1 MKPKRTTAQHE
12 KTGITENVLVFNDGS
27 MHFDYG
33 MASVPVT
40 DKAWIPAPKGT
51 VGQLCLW
58 FVLLLIVTTGLEIWS
73 LM

>member
-12 KTGITENVLVFNDGS
+12 KTGITENVLLFKDGS

-40 DKAWIPAPKGT
+40 DKAWIPAPKGKPIHF
-51 VGQLCLW
+51 W
-58 FVLLLIVTTGLEIWS
+58 FLVATFIVVVSYLDYWS
-73 LM
+73 LS